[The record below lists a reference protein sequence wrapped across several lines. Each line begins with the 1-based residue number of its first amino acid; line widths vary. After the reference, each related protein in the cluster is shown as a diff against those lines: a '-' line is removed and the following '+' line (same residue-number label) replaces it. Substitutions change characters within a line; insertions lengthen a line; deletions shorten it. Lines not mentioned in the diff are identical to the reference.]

1 MNFIQRALV
10 YISRRKGKAV
20 SLFILVFIVAVFL
33 ISCFGVLKASKR
45 LSKDIRTSLGAAF
58 YIRAN
63 TEVKMNENGETEV
76 KENDVH
82 ITEDEIGEIMHIG
95 EINYCNPIN
104 YGFVKS
110 DALQFVR
117 GDKHTDENNMG
128 KVTGLRFSALASDFI
143 DETVI
148 LLEGTHITETDRGKI
163 LISEQLANVN
173 HLSVGDKVI
182 LTHARLGEVD
192 GEYIDEI
199 PVKTAY
205 TQVEIS
211 GIYELKVEDAAIK
224 PTASVADNRIYASLD
239 VLNELKE
246 SEAGIYT
253 GEVDF
258 YITDPDKLES
268 VIRNV
273 QLLQSIDWSTH
284 FIRTNNFQ
292 YSRIVNQL
300 SSLVNLV
307 KILLVLVSVVSTAL
321 LILLLIMR
329 MRSRMQEAGILL
341 SVGVTKTNVIAG
353 FLCEILSVAIFALIL
368 SYIVSFGV
376 TDFLDNILF
385 GKLQPNLLNKET
397 ITAGIQ
403 NSLKSD
409 NRLKLSV
416 TEILLI
422 YFWQIIVIVTSTF
435 VSSITIMRLKPKE
448 ILSKMS

>member
-20 SLFILVFIVAVFL
+20 NLFILVFIVAVFL

-45 LSKDIRTSLGAAF
+45 LSRDIRTSLGAAF

-82 ITEDEIGEIMHIG
+82 ITEDEIDEIMHIG

-143 DETVI
+143 DETAI

-211 GIYELKVEDAAIK
+211 GIYELKVEDVAIK
-224 PTASVADNRIYASLD
+224 PTAGVADNRIYASLD
-239 VLNELKE
+239 VLNELNE

-284 FIRTNNFQ
+284 FIRTNDFQ
-292 YSRIVNQL
+292 YSKIVNQL

-353 FLCEILSVAIFALIL
+353 FMCEILSVAIFALIL

-385 GKLQPNLLNKET
+385 GKLQPDLLNKET
-397 ITAGIQ
+397 ITVGIQ

-435 VSSITIMRLKPKE
+435 VSSITIMRLKPRE

>member
-292 YSRIVNQL
+292 YSKIVNQL

-353 FLCEILSVAIFALIL
+353 FMCEILSVAIFALIL

-376 TDFLDNILF
+376 TGFLDNILF
-385 GKLQPNLLNKET
+385 GKFQPNLLNKKT
-397 ITAGIQ
+397 ITVGIQ

-448 ILSKMS
+448 ILSKMI

>member
-20 SLFILVFIVAVFL
+20 NLFILVFIVAVFL

-45 LSKDIRTSLGAAF
+45 LSKDIRTSLGAAV

-110 DALQFVR
+110 DALEFVR

-143 DETVI
+143 DETAI

-163 LISEQLANVN
+163 LISEQLANAN

-211 GIYELKVEDAAIK
+211 GIYELKIEDAAIK

-246 SEAGIYT
+246 SEACIYT
-253 GEVDF
+253 CEVDF
-258 YITDPDKLES
+258 YITDPDQLES

-284 FIRTNNFQ
+284 FIRTNDFQ

-353 FLCEILSVAIFALIL
+353 FMCEILSVAIFALIL

-376 TDFLDNILF
+376 TGFLDNILF
-385 GKLQPNLLNKET
+385 GKFQPNLLNKET
-397 ITAGIQ
+397 ITVGIQ

>member
-1 MNFIQRALV
+1 MKN
-10 YISRRKGKAV
+10 
-20 SLFILVFIVAVFL
+20 
-33 ISCFGVLKASKR
+33 
-45 LSKDIRTSLGAAF
+45 
-58 YIRAN
+58 
-63 TEVKMNENGETEV
+63 
-76 KENDVH
+76 
-82 ITEDEIGEIMHIG
+82 
-95 EINYCNPIN
+95 
-104 YGFVKS
+104 
-110 DALQFVR
+110 
-117 GDKHTDENNMG
+117 
-128 KVTGLRFSALASDFI
+128 
-143 DETVI
+143 
-148 LLEGTHITETDRGKI
+148 
-163 LISEQLANVN
+163 
-173 HLSVGDKVI
+173 
-182 LTHARLGEVD
+182 

-211 GIYELKVEDAAIK
+211 GIYELKIEDAAIK

-284 FIRTNNFQ
+284 FIRTNDFQ
-292 YSRIVNQL
+292 YSKIVNQL

-397 ITAGIQ
+397 ITARIQ